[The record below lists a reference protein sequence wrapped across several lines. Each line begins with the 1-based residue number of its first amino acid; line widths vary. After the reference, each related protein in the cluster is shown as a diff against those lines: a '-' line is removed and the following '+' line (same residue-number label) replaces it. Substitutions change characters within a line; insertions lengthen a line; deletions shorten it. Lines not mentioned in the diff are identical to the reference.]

1 VKRNTIGFYIVVGTL
16 ALGVLIGGLI
26 SLGLGSAH
34 HSAPSVSCQQAANA
48 QDAYAQLADR
58 EGYLT
63 TFTNAQMLASNEID
77 TALVENMV
85 KAGCPETIRYFDM
98 LTGQWVN

>member
-1 VKRNTIGFYIVVGTL
+1 MRNIRRGTIAIMLICTVGICAAVVGVIVTTRP
-16 ALGVLIGGLI
+16 
-26 SLGLGSAH
+26 
-34 HSAPSVSCQQAANA
+34 APKSTSTSCQQAANA

-58 EGYLT
+58 QGYLT
-63 TFTNAQMLASNEID
+63 TYTNAQMLASNEID

-85 KAGCPETIRYFDM
+85 KAGCPENIRYFDM